1 MWHRLYGILSSFHL
15 LYLFYLFFCGK
26 HTVKFYIVP
35 VFIVP
40 LRPWTPSSN
49 IFFFK
54 FMLLSYKYAHN
65 YRNMRYMRGFVKCSC
80 SYRWNF
86 TPHQQTYIPR
96 QKLFIDFMTN
106 RLLSSEFLWHQ
117 NNCNML
123 TFTYNRPKPNS
134 FFFKQ
139 KCNPRRQKM
148 SKRQRLNSKR

>member
-1 MWHRLYGILSSFHL
+1 MVYCHLSISCIFLIFFFFFVESVPLSFILSLFLLFPCDHGLHL
-15 LYLFYLFFCGK
+15 PI
-26 HTVKFYIVP
+26 YI
-35 VFIVP
+35 
-40 LRPWTPSSN
+40 
-49 IFFFK
+49 FFK

-65 YRNMRYMRGFVKCSC
+65 QRNMQYMRGFVKCSC

-86 TPHQQTYIPR
+86 NPHQQTYIPR
-96 QKLFIDFMTN
+96 QKLFIDFMTI

-117 NNCNML
+117 NDCNML
-123 TFTYNRPKPNS
+123 TFTYNRPKLNS